1 MGTGSRAPS
10 PKPSLST
17 RPSTPNSVPIY
28 PRQHNPLPTSARPQ
42 INKTAGKQMTSDVS
56 TSTSTRLLDEPTP
69 FHKAA
74 RDGTGNPQLLL
85 EKLPAML
92 HGVMIQCADVF
103 KHPARS
109 HPRAI
114 LHTNAQMKATIPATV
129 DRFQQALDMLE
140 IEILKAK
147 AVLHRDLTKFYTA
160 AELARQK
167 ELEEEERKAALERE
181 AEAERL
187 RILKQSEEAEKQA
200 AAEAEAAAQAAAA
213 AATAAANAAAAAAL
227 IAVPA
232 ISTDLEMTL
241 DDNEPPPSA
250 QSLTMEDK
258 DTDMDQLFEDMQ
270 DVESLKVEEDASA
283 PPVTTT
289 STATNTTNQLSHPLE
304 MNIPL
309 VAASA
314 SNVISLDDDGDKA
327 NNLTKSDGKNK
338 PDSSPSLA
346 AAVAATF
353 EDPIILD
360 SPLLPPAEGEEEGE
374 PPSAVDLFGD
384 DPLNP
389 VGEGSKDV
397 TGVGGVSG
405 GNMSIEEQIDMD
417 FLFAGNPSNPADGS
431 GVAGGVG
438 TAGGVGNTDGTHE
451 TSVDD
456 LFGDLEVD
464 GSGDAGKLDIMNLD
478 IPGLEKEAGKVGGDD
493 DDAKKVAG
501 QDQQPDIDITQALEG
516 GSFDDLLASFD
527 LGQLGND
534 ETSLFDDAFNIY
546 DN

>member
-1 MGTGSRAPS
+1 MTG
-10 PKPSLST
+10 
-17 RPSTPNSVPIY
+17 
-28 PRQHNPLPTSARPQ
+28 
-42 INKTAGKQMTSDVS
+42 DVS
-56 TSTSTRLLDEPTP
+56 TSASTRPLDEPTP

-187 RILKQSEEAEKQA
+187 RIQKQSEEAEKQA
-200 AAEAEAAAQAAAA
+200 AAEAAE
-213 AATAAANAAAAAAL
+213 AAANAAAAANATAAAA
-227 IAVPA
+227 AVPA

-250 QSLTMEDK
+250 QPPVESK
-258 DTDMDQLFEDMQ
+258 DTDMDRLFEDMQ
-270 DVESLKVEEDASA
+270 DVESFKVEEDA
-283 PPVTTT
+283 TTT
-289 STATNTTNQLSHPLE
+289 ANAQSSHHPLE

-309 VAASA
+309 VAASN
-314 SNVISLDDDGDKA
+314 SNVVSLGDDGNDKNA
-327 NNLTKSDGKNK
+327 TAKPDGKIK
-338 PDSSPSLA
+338 PESSPNLAAAAAA

-353 EDPIILD
+353 EDPIVLD
-360 SPLLPPAEGEEEGE
+360 SPLLPPAEGEEGE
-374 PPSAVDLFGD
+374 PQSAVDLFGD

-389 VGEGSKDV
+389 VGEAGKDGS
-397 TGVGGVSG
+397 GGGVAG
-405 GNMSIEEQIDMD
+405 GNMSIEEQIDID
-417 FLFAGNPSNPADGS
+417 FLFAGPGNATNPTDGS
-431 GVAGGVG
+431 A
-438 TAGGVGNTDGTHE
+438 TAAAAAAGNTGGAHE

-464 GSGDAGKLDIMNLD
+464 GSGDAGKLDMMNLD
-478 IPGLEKEAGKVGGDD
+478 MIPGLEKEAGKGVDD
-493 DDAKKVAG
+493 PKKAG
-501 QDQQPDIDITQALEG
+501 TGQGQPDIDLTQALG
-516 GSFDDLLASFD
+516 AGSFDDLLASFD

>member
-1 MGTGSRAPS
+1 
-10 PKPSLST
+10 
-17 RPSTPNSVPIY
+17 
-28 PRQHNPLPTSARPQ
+28 
-42 INKTAGKQMTSDVS
+42 
-56 TSTSTRLLDEPTP
+56 
-69 FHKAA
+69 
-74 RDGTGNPQLLL
+74 
-85 EKLPAML
+85 
-92 HGVMIQCADVF
+92 MIQCADDISEQTTVF

-200 AAEAEAAAQAAAA
+200 AAEAEAAAAAA
-213 AATAAANAAAAAAL
+213 AATAAANAAAAEAAL
-227 IAVPA
+227 MAVPA

-241 DDNEPPPSA
+241 DDDEPPPSA
-250 QSLTMEDK
+250 QPLPMETQ

-270 DVESLKVEEDASA
+270 DVESLKVEEDASV
-283 PPVTTT
+283 PPQQQQAT
-289 STATNTTNQLSHPLE
+289 STSTGTNTTNPLSHPLE

-314 SNVISLDDDGDKA
+314 SNIISLDDDD
-327 NNLTKSDGKNK
+327 NNKNINNNNNNNNTINTATTKLDGKIK
-338 PDSSPSLA
+338 PDSSPSL
-346 AAVAATF
+346 VAATF

-360 SPLLPPAEGEEEGE
+360 SPLLPAGEGEEEGE

-389 VGEGSKDV
+389 VGESSSKDGN
-397 TGVGGVSG
+397 GVGGVSG
-405 GNMSIEEQIDMD
+405 GNMTIEEQIDMD
-417 FLFAGNPSNPADGS
+417 FLFVGNPSNPADGS
-431 GVAGGVG
+431 GVTSAVGGGVGGVG
-438 TAGGVGNTDGTHE
+438 TTGNNGGVHE

-464 GSGDAGKLDIMNLD
+464 ASGDAGKLDIMNLD
-478 IPGLEKEAGKVGGDD
+478 IPGLDKEAGKVGGDD
-493 DDAKKVAG
+493 AKKAAG
-501 QDQQPDIDITQALEG
+501 QDQPDIDITQALEG

-546 DN
+546 EN

>member
-1 MGTGSRAPS
+1 
-10 PKPSLST
+10 
-17 RPSTPNSVPIY
+17 
-28 PRQHNPLPTSARPQ
+28 
-42 INKTAGKQMTSDVS
+42 MTSDVS
-56 TSTSTRLLDEPTP
+56 TSTSTRPFDEPTP

-200 AAEAEAAAQAAAA
+200 AAEAEAAAAAAAAA
-213 AATAAANAAAAAAL
+213 AATAAANAAAAEAAL
-227 IAVPA
+227 MAVPT

-241 DDNEPPPSA
+241 DDDEPPPSA
-250 QSLTMEDK
+250 QPLPMETQ

-270 DVESLKVEEDASA
+270 DVESLKVEEDASV
-283 PPVTTT
+283 PPQQAT
-289 STATNTTNQLSHPLE
+289 STSTGTNATNPLSHPLE

-314 SNVISLDDDGDKA
+314 SNVISLDDDD
-327 NNLTKSDGKNK
+327 NNKNNNTINTATTKLDGKIK
-338 PDSSPSLA
+338 PDSSPSL
-346 AAVAATF
+346 VAATF

-360 SPLLPPAEGEEEGE
+360 SPLLPAGEGEEDGE

-389 VGEGSKDV
+389 VGESSSKDGN
-397 TGVGGVSG
+397 GVGGVSG
-405 GNMSIEEQIDMD
+405 GNMTIEEQIDMD

-431 GVAGGVG
+431 GVTSAVGGGGGVG
-438 TAGGVGNTDGTHE
+438 TTGNNGGAHE

-464 GSGDAGKLDIMNLD
+464 ASGDAGKLDIMNLD

-493 DDAKKVAG
+493 AKKVTG
-501 QDQQPDIDITQALEG
+501 QDQPDIDITQALEG

-546 DN
+546 EN

>member
-1 MGTGSRAPS
+1 
-10 PKPSLST
+10 
-17 RPSTPNSVPIY
+17 
-28 PRQHNPLPTSARPQ
+28 
-42 INKTAGKQMTSDVS
+42 
-56 TSTSTRLLDEPTP
+56 
-69 FHKAA
+69 
-74 RDGTGNPQLLL
+74 
-85 EKLPAML
+85 
-92 HGVMIQCADVF
+92 
-103 KHPARS
+103 
-109 HPRAI
+109 
-114 LHTNAQMKATIPATV
+114 MKATIPATV

-187 RILKQSEEAEKQA
+187 RIQKQSEEAEKA
-200 AAEAEAAAQAAAA
+200 LAAAA
-213 AATAAANAAAAAAL
+213 AAEAAASAAQANAAAAAA
-227 IAVPA
+227 VQA

-241 DDNEPPPSA
+241 DDDEPPPSA
-250 QSLTMEDK
+250 QPPPPPLPTESK

-283 PPVTTT
+283 PP
-289 STATNTTNQLSHPLE
+289 TAGADGRLSHHPLE

-309 VAASA
+309 VAAS
-314 SNVISLDDDGDKA
+314 NLDVGGGGD
-327 NNLTKSDGKNK
+327 TKGDVKIKSE
-338 PDSSPSLA
+338 SSPNLA

-360 SPLLPPAEGEEEGE
+360 SPLLPAADGDEGE

-389 VGEGSKDV
+389 VGEGSKDPSV
-397 TGVGGVSG
+397 AG

-417 FLFAGNPSNPADGS
+417 FLFAGT
-431 GVAGGVG
+431 GGG
-438 TAGGVGNTDGTHE
+438 DPTDGTGAAGGAAGDNTGAHE

-464 GSGDAGKLDIMNLD
+464 ATDDASKLDIMSLD
-478 IPGLEKEAGKVGGDD
+478 IPGLEKEAGKVDD
-493 DDAKKVAG
+493 PKKTAA
-501 QDQQPDIDITQALEG
+501 QEQADIDINQALAG
-516 GSFDDLLASFD
+516 SSFDDLLASFD
-527 LGQLGND
+527 LGTLVND
-534 ETSLFDDAFNIY
+534 ETSLFDDAFDIY
-546 DN
+546 NN

>member
-1 MGTGSRAPS
+1 
-10 PKPSLST
+10 
-17 RPSTPNSVPIY
+17 
-28 PRQHNPLPTSARPQ
+28 
-42 INKTAGKQMTSDVS
+42 MTSDVS
-56 TSTSTRLLDEPTP
+56 TSTSTRPFDEPTP

-92 HGVMIQCADVF
+92 HGVDIKKGYTTDRQDISEQTTVF

-200 AAEAEAAAQAAAA
+200 AAEAEAAAAAAAAA
-213 AATAAANAAAAAAL
+213 AATAAANAAAAEAAL
-227 IAVPA
+227 MAVPT

-241 DDNEPPPSA
+241 DDDEPPPSA
-250 QSLTMEDK
+250 QPLAMETQ

-270 DVESLKVEEDASA
+270 DVESLKVEEDASV
-283 PPVTTT
+283 PPQQQVT
-289 STATNTTNQLSHPLE
+289 STSTGTNTTNPLSHPLE

-314 SNVISLDDDGDKA
+314 SNVISLDDDD
-327 NNLTKSDGKNK
+327 NNKNNNTATTKLDGKMK
-338 PDSSPSLA
+338 PDSSPSL
-346 AAVAATF
+346 VAATF

-360 SPLLPPAEGEEEGE
+360 SPLLPAGEGEEDGE

-389 VGEGSKDV
+389 VGESSSKDGN
-397 TGVGGVSG
+397 GVGGVSG
-405 GNMSIEEQIDMD
+405 GNMTIEEQIDMD
-417 FLFAGNPSNPADGS
+417 FLFAGNPSNPADGN
-431 GVAGGVG
+431 GVTSAVGGGGGVG
-438 TAGGVGNTDGTHE
+438 VGTTGNNGGAHE

-464 GSGDAGKLDIMNLD
+464 ASGDAGKLDIMNLD

-493 DDAKKVAG
+493 AKKVTG
-501 QDQQPDIDITQALEG
+501 QDQPDIDITQALEG

-546 DN
+546 EN